1 MISDLLS
8 PTTDQAAKPE
18 PRLAMR
24 PGPVSRGHV
33 DGAWWPRS
41 ADPASEF
48 PALITAMS
56 ARGDQ
61 VRRVSYNLDS
71 WDHCARRMSVGGEQV
86 RMEGFHTLQANTVML
101 IGPTRTRIRLA
112 VVPPGTPAGAARAAL
127 RAASTPDGIAT
138 VEQILTWNGIPA
150 DGARDAAVVASASVP
165 RPRGGEP
172 EPQERWEAEGGAM
185 ATSTR
190 ELHKG
195 QTR

>member
-18 PRLAMR
+18 ARLAMR
-24 PGPVSRGHV
+24 PDPASRGHI

-48 PALITAMS
+48 PALLTAMS

-61 VRRVSYNLDS
+61 VRRVAYNLDS
-71 WDHCARRMSVGGEQV
+71 WDHTARRMSVGGEQV

-127 RAASTPDGIAT
+127 RAASTPDGGAT

-150 DGARDAAVVASASVP
+150 GGVGDAAVVAAAPAP
-165 RPRGGEP
+165 RPRDGES
-172 EPQERWEAEGGAM
+172 EPQERWEAEGGAT
-185 ATSTR
+185 AAITR
-190 ELHKG
+190 QLLKG